1 MGARFGQHFL
11 KSENLLAEV
20 AGFAK
25 VGADDVVLEVGSATG
40 SMTKY
45 FVKAKKVYAV
55 EIDSHLFSKLTEKM
69 KQFPNVECINSD
81 VLSYDFPKDINKI
94 VGNLPYEISSPITEK
109 ILKFLNKQA
118 LAGKATLA
126 ILMYQLEFAERMT
139 AFPGLKEYSR
149 LSVLVNYYAEA
160 KILKK
165 ISKTAFRPAPK
176 VESAVVELKP
186 VGVEDDEKLFEL
198 AKILFMH
205 KNKNVVNALIN
216 SRDHLKINDKKEL
229 KELIPKLLGKLA
241 EKKVF
246 YLEIDEMQ
254 EMKEKLENKK
264 II

>member
-1 MGARFGQHFL
+1 
-11 KSENLLAEV
+11 
-20 AGFAK
+20 
-25 VGADDVVLEVGSATG
+25 
-40 SMTKY
+40 
-45 FVKAKKVYAV
+45 
-55 EIDSHLFSKLTEKM
+55 
-69 KQFPNVECINSD
+69 
-81 VLSYDFPKDINKI
+81 
-94 VGNLPYEISSPITEK
+94 
-109 ILKFLNKQA
+109 
-118 LAGKATLA
+118 
-126 ILMYQLEFAERMT
+126 MYQLEFAERMT

-160 KILKK
+160 KILKN

-186 VGVEDDEKLFEL
+186 TGVEDDEKLFAL

-216 SRDHLKINDKKEL
+216 SRDHLKVTDKKEL
-229 KELIPKLLGKLA
+229 KETIPKLLGSLA

-254 EMKEKLENKK
+254 KMKEKLENKK

>member
-11 KSENLLAEV
+11 KSENLLAEI

-25 VGADDVVLEVGSATG
+25 VGADDVVLEIGAATG
-40 SMTKY
+40 NMTKY
-45 FVKAKKVYAV
+45 FVNAKKVYAV
-55 EIDSHLFSKLTEKM
+55 EIDNSLYLKLMGNM

-81 VLSYDFPKDINKI
+81 VLKYDFPKDINKI
-94 VGNLPYEISSPITEK
+94 VGNLPYEISSPVTEK
-109 ILKFLNKQA
+109 VLKFLNKQE
-118 LAGKATLA
+118 LSGKSTLA

-149 LSVLVNYYAEA
+149 LSVLVNYYSEA

-186 VGVEDDEKLFEL
+186 IGVEDDEKLFAL

-216 SRDHLKINDKKEL
+216 SRDHLKLKDKKEL
-229 KELIPKLLGKLA
+229 KDVLPNIIGKIA

-254 EMKEKLENKK
+254 KMKEKLENKK